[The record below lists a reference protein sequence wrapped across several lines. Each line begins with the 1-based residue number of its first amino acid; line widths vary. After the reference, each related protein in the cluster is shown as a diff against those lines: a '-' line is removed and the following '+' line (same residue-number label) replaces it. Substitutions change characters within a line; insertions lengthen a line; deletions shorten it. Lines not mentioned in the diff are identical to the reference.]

1 VPHCD
6 PDDLALRALGEPA
19 GTAADDAHLAL
30 CPRCRRD
37 LDELRTVVTV
47 GRSVTAQD
55 RLVTPP
61 DRVWDQIA
69 GELASRQH
77 TGGGTD
83 TTDATDATEPAAATE
98 PAESPRHLGAVP
110 APLREPPVVTTGPTK
125 PRWRGTAA
133 LLTAAATVGVLVGLG
148 ISSLRGLPAESGSPG
163 QPGPGE
169 PTVQGQVALKP
180 LGDIQA
186 EGTAVLTEASGR
198 RSIEV
203 DLTGLPAA
211 GAGFYYE
218 VWLIDRGVA
227 RLVSL
232 GPLEAER
239 TTFPIP
245 RGLDLAAF
253 PVIDV
258 SVEAFDGDPGHS
270 SDSVVRGILPV

>member
-1 VPHCD
+1 MPHCD

-19 GTAADDAHLAL
+19 GTAADDAHLAS

-69 GELASRQH
+69 GQLGLRQH
-77 TGGGTD
+77 AGDGTD
-83 TTDATDATEPAAATE
+83 GTEPADATE
-98 PAESPRHLGAVP
+98 PAESPRHLIAVP
-110 APLREPPVVTTGPTK
+110 APVREPPVVTTARTK

-133 LLTAAATVGVLVGLG
+133 LVTAAATAGVLVGVG
-148 ISSLRGLPAESGSPG
+148 ISSLRGFPAETGSPG
-163 QPGPGE
+163 QPGRGE
-169 PTVQGQVALKP
+169 PTVQGQVSLQP
-180 LGDIQA
+180 LGDIRA

-203 DLTGLPAA
+203 NLTGLPPA
-211 GAGFYYE
+211 GAGSYYE

-245 RGLDLAAF
+245 SGLDLAAF
-253 PVIDV
+253 PVLDV